1 MNISPNSFICIDIL
15 KKGGNHG
22 WTTIMNFQFI
32 ALSIVSF
39 LDDPN
44 PGEIDDS
51 IQRFEASIL
60 TSPFFSE
67 SPLGKIPDM
76 CSHSR
81 AYATSEVSEI
91 AFLYKKDRERHFQE
105 AVQHTRR
112 HALPSIAGSGSSDS
126 PIEVE
131 AFQPTRRQRRH
142 ALGVDQHT
150 RRQALPS
157 VSGSG
162 SSDSPIEVEAFQPT
176 RRQRRHALAVDQ
188 HTRRQAL
195 PSVSGSG
202 SSDSPI
208 EVEAFQPTRRQT
220 KRQALPSVSGSGSSD
235 SPIEVEAFQP
245 KRQRRHALAVGGRA
259 IRRLAVSDKSSQP

>member
-1 MNISPNSFICIDIL
+1 
-15 KKGGNHG
+15 
-22 WTTIMNFQFI
+22 MNFQFI

-112 HALPSIAGSGSSDS
+112 HALPSIAGSGSSDRL
-126 PIEVE
+126 IEVE
-131 AFQPTRRQRRH
+131 AFQPTRRQIQPTRRQSRH
-142 ALGVDQHT
+142 ALAVDQHT

-157 VSGSG
+157 ISGSG

-259 IRRLAVSDKSSQP
+259 IRRLAVSDESSQP

>member
-1 MNISPNSFICIDIL
+1 MNISPNGFICIDIL

-112 HALPSIAGSGSSDS
+112 HALPSIAGSGSSDRL
-126 PIEVE
+126 IEVE
-131 AFQPTRRQRRH
+131 AFQPTRRQ
-142 ALGVDQHT
+142 
-150 RRQALPS
+150 
-157 VSGSG
+157 
-162 SSDSPIEVEAFQPT
+162 IQPT
-176 RRQRRHALAVDQ
+176 RRQSRHALAVDQ

-195 PSVSGSG
+195 PS
-202 SSDSPI
+202 I
-208 EVEAFQPTRRQT
+208 
-220 KRQALPSVSGSGSSD
+220 SGSGSSD

-259 IRRLAVSDKSSQP
+259 IRRLAVSDESSQP